1 MKNAMKKLMSLLLV
15 AVLLVAAVPFQAA
28 AATDT
33 TIEVVF
39 KIDGAEQ
46 DPIEVTPANG
56 KDATVANLFKY
67 YFQKYQADTYEIVNA
82 YAYRADSTKGAVD
95 ASAVINVGETV
106 HINTTLVAVS
116 EPTDPQPSEPAPTD
130 PEPVAPISIVVK
142 VNDSDNVVWE
152 GTKVPANGK
161 SATVENLINY
171 CWNSSW
177 DNVYSFD
184 HAWSRGQQKNVA
196 LSGSIMAGD
205 IVFIMLKEAGST
217 SSNGS
222 GSSSGT
228 TNNKF
233 PHNVYLNIYKDTKVG
248 NPDKTVNITNGI
260 ALDGKVTMA
269 EVKTVVANYY
279 TAKDSMGITFDGLY
293 LGEGASI
300 VNYVNDV
307 KDFDENS
314 DVNAM
319 RAERTVYINV
329 FIGNAN
335 AKSTSNAVADSSNP
349 KTGDS
354 IFMAVS
360 VMGLSAAA
368 LATAFF
374 FYNKKRQAI

>member
-28 AATDT
+28 AATDA

-39 KIDGAEQ
+39 KVDDEARDSI
-46 DPIEVTPANG
+46 PVTPANG
-56 KDATVANLFKY
+56 ASATAGNLLKY
-67 YFQKYQADTYEIVNA
+67 YFAKDWADNYELTRIFVNN
-82 YAYRADSTKGAVD
+82 RVD
-95 ASAVINVGETV
+95 TTDTTVEINVNEKV
-106 HINTTLVAVS
+106 YIALTTKAQ
-116 EPTDPQPSEPAPTD
+116 EPDPSEPAPTD